1 MEGGGGGGGTGVLA
15 ERSLRSA
22 GGDVKRTQGRPYR
35 AAVRR

>member
-1 MEGGGGGGGTGVLA
+1 MGERGVLA

-22 GGDVKRTQGRPYR
+22 GGGVKRTQGCPYR